1 MHVVIIRD
9 LFIFGEISQP
19 GDKKKVLA
27 TSTKDLL
34 GEKSPIVVTLWGK
47 KWPIVITLWGE
58 KLKLPD
64 LDNRLYDV
72 AKI

>member
-1 MHVVIIRD
+1 MTMHVVIIRD

-47 KWPIVITLWGE
+47 KMAHCHHIMGRKIE
-58 KLKLPD
+58 
-64 LDNRLYDV
+64 V
-72 AKI
+72 A